1 VRETDATCDHDD
13 VRTTENRLSISHRTY
28 PLPLNLLLASSPQ
41 LSDTMT
47 KMMAWMVP
55 NFLFLSQF
63 LCGAWAWSFA
73 TRSLLSTSSVH
84 RNEIV
89 RRSFWLAAY
98 SRYRDD
104 DEIEDD
110 EDEDESE
117 RDDGS
122 DWMQAELTLLNLPTE
137 PSPDLNPETVALAC
151 CRSLQWVD
159 YPTELAGLK
168 RCFDF
173 FTFECRKTVTARQ
186 GGNTVERF
194 CEYGLLSPAL
204 QPFMG
209 ATRVEL
215 GNATFTPAQAPLRG
229 ALASFPVV
237 ITGASVL
244 SVQYPSGIGRQ
255 GITTELPKTYMVV
268 RLEQQRRPPGQGC
281 WLVKEVL
288 DVRHAFAGDMGNA
301 HVGG

>member
-1 VRETDATCDHDD
+1 MRQITWIVMA
-13 VRTTENRLSISHRTY
+13 SFF
-28 PLPLNLLLASSPQ
+28 LL
-41 LSDTMT
+41 
-47 KMMAWMVP
+47 K
-55 NFLFLSQF
+55 FR
-63 LCGAWAWSFA
+63 CKAWSWSLP
-73 TRSLLSTSSVH
+73 TRSALLSSSRVC
-84 RNEIV
+84 RNQV
-89 RRSFWLAAY
+89 VARRSFWLPAY
-98 SRYRDD
+98 SGDGDDDD
-104 DEIEDD
+104 DEET
-110 EDEDESE
+110 EEESE

-122 DWMQAELTLLNLPTE
+122 DWIQGELTLLNLPTE
-137 PSPDLNPETVALAC
+137 PSPNLDAETVALAC

-168 RCFDF
+168 RCFEF
-173 FTFECRKTVTARQ
+173 FTFQCRKTVTARQ
-186 GGNTVERF
+186 GGQTVERF

-215 GNATFTPAQAPLRG
+215 GNVTFTPAQPPLRG

-237 ITGASVL
+237 ITGASIL
-244 SVQYPSGIGRQ
+244 SVQYPSGFDRP
-255 GITTELPKTYMVV
+255 GIAAQPPKTHMVL

>member
-1 VRETDATCDHDD
+1 
-13 VRTTENRLSISHRTY
+13 
-28 PLPLNLLLASSPQ
+28 
-41 LSDTMT
+41 MT
-47 KMMAWMVP
+47 RMIAWMVLT
-55 NFLFLSQF
+55 FLFLSQF
-63 LCGAWAWSFA
+63 RCRVWSWSFD
-73 TRSLLSTSSVH
+73 TRSLLSSSSVR
-84 RNEIV
+84 RNQIV

-98 SRYRDD
+98 SRDGDD
-104 DEIEDD
+104 DAD
-110 EDEDESE
+110 EDEEESE
-117 RDDGS
+117 RDYGS
-122 DWMQAELTLLNLPTE
+122 DWLQAEFTLLNLPTE
-137 PSPDLNPETVALAC
+137 PSPDLDPETIALAC

-168 RCFDF
+168 RCFNF

-186 GGNTVERF
+186 GGQTVERF

-215 GNATFTPAQAPLRG
+215 GNATFTPAQPPLRG
-229 ALASFPVV
+229 ALASFPVA

-244 SVQYPSGIGRQ
+244 SMQYPSGIDRQ
-255 GITTELPKTYMVV
+255 GITSLLPKTYMVV
-268 RLEQQRRPPGQGC
+268 RLEQQRRPPEQGC

-288 DVRHAFAGDMGNA
+288 DVRHAFAGDLGNA

>member
-1 VRETDATCDHDD
+1 
-13 VRTTENRLSISHRTY
+13 
-28 PLPLNLLLASSPQ
+28 
-41 LSDTMT
+41 MT
-47 KMMAWMVP
+47 KMMASWWMVLI
-55 NFLFLSQF
+55 FLFLSQF
-63 LCGAWAWSFA
+63 RCRAWSRSSA
-73 TRSLLSTSSVH
+73 TRSLLSSSSVS
-84 RNEIV
+84 RNDLA
-89 RRSFWLAAY
+89 RRQFWLAAY
-98 SRYRDD
+98 SRDGDD
-104 DEIEDD
+104 DETE
-110 EDEDESE
+110 EDEEESDE

-122 DWMQAELTLLNLPTE
+122 DWMQAEVTLLNLPTE
-137 PSPDLNPETVALAC
+137 PSPDLDPETVALAC

-173 FTFECRKTVTARQ
+173 FTSECRKTVTARQ
-186 GGNTVERF
+186 GGQTVERF

-209 ATRVEL
+209 ATRIEL

-244 SVQYPSGIGRQ
+244 SVQYPSGINRQ
-255 GITTELPKTYMVV
+255 GITAQPPKIYMVV

-288 DVRHAFAGDMGNA
+288 NVRHAFAGDMGNA